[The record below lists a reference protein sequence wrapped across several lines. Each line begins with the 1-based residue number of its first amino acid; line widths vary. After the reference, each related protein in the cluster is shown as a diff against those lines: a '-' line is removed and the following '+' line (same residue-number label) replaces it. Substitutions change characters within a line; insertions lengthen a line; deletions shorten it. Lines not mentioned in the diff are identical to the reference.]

1 MAAALAAVLSG
12 CSLTP
17 TTTSPPVA
25 LPAHWNAPATSPQ
38 PAADWWRQ
46 FADPALERLVTQAL
60 AHNLDLELAAAR
72 VEEARAVLAGAR
84 ADQRPTVDLQA
95 QATRRR
101 NADNTGGGLDNAYSV
116 SGRLDYEVDLF
127 GRLRSAS
134 TAARARLLES
144 VYTAEALRLSV
155 VTDTVSA
162 YLTLCATE
170 QQLRITDAA
179 VATRQE
185 TVRVETARLRLG
197 ADSELTLRQAQ
208 AQLAAAQAQAA
219 SLRDALGGAQSAL
232 AVLTGA
238 TPQTLIEDVPPAGR
252 FADLAL
258 PLPTPPTLP
267 ASLLER
273 RPDIRAALAALRA
286 ADADIGAARAQ
297 WFPRLDLSALLSS
310 DAAQVGNLF
319 SGPAAGWSVS
329 GALVAPLLDF
339 GRSEA
344 QLAGAQARRR
354 QTETLYRQTV
364 QTAFR
369 DVRDT
374 LTTLTEAQ
382 AREQA
387 QAQAVTALSRA
398 RQLAELRYRAGRGQ
412 YLDLLDAERSLLTAR
427 LDRVAAARDARL
439 AAATLFKA
447 LGGGWEAPKS
457 GDAPDAS

>member
-1 MAAALAAVLSG
+1 M
-12 CSLTP
+12 
-17 TTTSPPVA
+17 
-25 LPAHWNAPATSPQ
+25 
-38 PAADWWRQ
+38 
-46 FADPALERLVTQAL
+46 
-60 AHNLDLELAAAR
+60 
-72 VEEARAVLAGAR
+72 
-84 ADQRPTVDLQA
+84 DLQA

-101 NADNTGGGLDNAYSV
+101 NADNIGGGLANTYNV
-116 SGRLDYEVDLF
+116 SGLLGYEVDLF

-134 TAARARLLES
+134 TAARARLMES

-162 YLTLCATE
+162 YLTLRATE

-208 AQLAAAQAQAA
+208 AQLATAQAQAA
-219 SLRDALGGAQSAL
+219 ALRDTLGGAQSAL

-238 TPQTLIEDVPPAGR
+238 TPQTLIEDRPPAGR

-258 PLPTPPTLP
+258 PLPTPPALP

-297 WFPRLDLSALLSS
+297 WFPRLDLSALIGS
-310 DAAQVGNLF
+310 DATRAGDLF
-319 SGPAAGWSVS
+319 GGAAAGWSVS

-339 GRSEA
+339 GRREA

-369 DVRDT
+369 EVRDT
-374 LTTLTEAQ
+374 LITLSEAQ

-387 QAQAVTALSRA
+387 QAQAVEALSRA

-427 LDRVAAARDARL
+427 IDRVAAARDARL

-447 LGGGWEAPKS
+447 LGGGWEAPAP
-457 GDAPDAS
+457 GDAPGTS